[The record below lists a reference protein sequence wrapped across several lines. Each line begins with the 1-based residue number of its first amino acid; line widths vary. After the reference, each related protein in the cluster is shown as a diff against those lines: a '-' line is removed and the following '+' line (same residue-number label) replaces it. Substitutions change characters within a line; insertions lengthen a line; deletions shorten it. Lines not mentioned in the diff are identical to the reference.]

1 MPGASHPWTPARPST
16 RRPKARRRRVPSQIG
31 MGDDLA
37 CTGHPHERCS
47 RLILGA
53 NGKETSLRRLG
64 WQSGHETLAPLKPEA
79 QLGLG
84 LYALGIDEHV
94 ALHGSAGEVHFADVL
109 ATQRVR
115 VILLADASHERG
127 VRDSHEHEPL
137 AQKGNTSEHLLLGDG
152 SIASQCR
159 ADALS
164 EPFVVRHAFAL
175 RSLDGMIPGEVMAD
189 PRSSSRVRLTRP
201 ESPRA
206 PGPARASRSA
216 MAESTRTLYVELDL
230 HEASIII
237 PYAPEERGA
246 RS

>member
-64 WQSGHETLAPLKPEA
+64 RQSGHETLAPLEPEA
-79 QLGLG
+79 KLGLG
-84 LYALGIDEHV
+84 PYALGIDEHV

-115 VILLADASHERG
+115 MIFPADASHEG
-127 VRDSHEHEPL
+127 AVRDSDEHETL
-137 AQKGNTSEHLLLGDG
+137 AQKGNTSEHLLLGDE

-164 EPFVVRHAFAL
+164 EPFVVRHAFCAPKP
-175 RSLDGMIPGEVMAD
+175 RRDDSTGRMAD
-189 PRSSSRVRLTRP
+189 PRSFARVRRTKP
-201 ESPRA
+201 EPPPA
-206 PGPARASRSA
+206 PGTAGTWRSA
-216 MAESTRTLYVELDL
+216 MAESTGL
-230 HEASIII
+230 
-237 PYAPEERGA
+237 
-246 RS
+246 